1 MHIMTFIEEFTKKGY
16 FHQCTDLDRLTSI
29 MKETKIAAYIGFDCT
44 ATSLHIGS
52 LMQIM
57 ILRLLQQHGHK
68 PIIIIGGGT
77 SKIGDPSGKDQ
88 ARKALTK
95 EDIANNAEG
104 IKKSLSKFIK
114 FGIGQSDAIML
125 DNAEWLDSLNYLD
138 FLRNFGSHFSVN
150 RMLTMDSVKL
160 RLEREQHLSFLEFN
174 YMLLQAYDFYYLS
187 KHYNCSLQFGGS
199 DQWGNIIMG
208 VDLTRKIS
216 GSEVF
221 GVTTPL
227 LTTSSGAKMGK
238 TALGAVWLN
247 EDLLSPYDYYQ
258 YWRNCEDA
266 DVIRFAKLY
275 SELTDEEFARFENLA
290 SMDINAAKKQLAY
303 ELTKLCHGEQA
314 AKSALETAVKIFE
327 QGQIDENLTTVI
339 LEPEILQA
347 GISAFELFHKA
358 GLATS
363 KSEARKLIRGK
374 GAKVN
379 DEPVEDEN
387 MIINTTFLL
396 DNNIIKLSAGKKRHV
411 LVKI

>member
-1 MHIMTFIEEFTKKGY
+1 MSFIEEFINKGY
-16 FHQCTDLDRLTSI
+16 FHQCTDLDRLTTI
-29 MKETKIAAYIGFDCT
+29 TKETKIAAYIGFDCT

-68 PIIIIGGGT
+68 PIVIIGGGT
-77 SKIGDPSGKDQ
+77 SKIGDPTWKDE
-88 ARKALTK
+88 ARKILSK
-95 EDIANNAEG
+95 EDIAKNAEG

-114 FGIGQSDAIML
+114 FGEGESDAIML

-138 FLRNFGSHFSVN
+138 FLRDFGSYFSVN
-150 RMLTMDSVKL
+150 RMLTMDSVRL

-187 KHYNCSLQFGGS
+187 KHYNCSLQLGGS
-199 DQWGNIIMG
+199 DQWGNIVMG
-208 VDLTRKIS
+208 ADLTRKIS
-216 GSEVF
+216 GKDVF
-221 GVTTPL
+221 GMTTPL

-238 TALGAVWLN
+238 TAAGAVWLN

-266 DVIRFAKLY
+266 DIVRFAKLY
-275 SELTDEEFARFENLA
+275 SELTQEELNKFESLA
-290 SMDINAAKKQLAY
+290 AEDINSAKKQLAY
-303 ELTKLCHGEQA
+303 ELTKLCHSEQA

-327 QGQIDENLTTVI
+327 EGQIDENLPIVV
-339 LEPEILQA
+339 LEQEVLQA
-347 GISAFELFHKA
+347 GISAYELFHEA
-358 GLATS
+358 GLASS

-374 GAKVN
+374 GAKIN
-379 DEPVEDEN
+379 DRLVEDEN

-396 DNNIIKLSAGKKRHV
+396 DKNVIKLSAGKKRHI
-411 LVKI
+411 LVRV

>member
-1 MHIMTFIEEFTKKGY
+1 MTFIEEFTAKGY
-16 FHQCTDLDRLTSI
+16 FHQCTNLERLTNI
-29 MKETKIAAYIGFDCT
+29 TKETKIAAYIGFDCT

-77 SKIGDPSGKDQ
+77 SKIGDPTWKDE
-88 ARKALTK
+88 ARKILSK
-95 EDIANNAEG
+95 EDIARNAEG

-114 FGIGQSDAIML
+114 FGDGESDAIML

-138 FLRNFGSHFSVN
+138 FLRDFGSYFSVN

-187 KHYNCSLQFGGS
+187 KHYNCSLQLGGS
-199 DQWGNIIMG
+199 DQWGNIVMG
-208 VDLTRKIS
+208 ADLIRKIS
-216 GSEVF
+216 GKEVF
-221 GVTTPL
+221 GMTTPL
-227 LTTSSGAKMGK
+227 LTTASGAKMGK
-238 TALGAVWLN
+238 TAAGAVWLN
-247 EDLLSPYDYYQ
+247 EDLLNPYDYYQ

-266 DVIRFAKLY
+266 DVIRFANLY
-275 SELTDEEFARFENLA
+275 SELTKEEFAKFENLA
-290 SMDINAAKKQLAY
+290 NDDINNAKKQLAY
-303 ELTKLCHGEQA
+303 KLTRLCHGEQA

-327 QGQIDENLTTVI
+327 QGQIDENLTTVV

-358 GLATS
+358 GLSAS
-363 KSEARKLIRGK
+363 KSEAKKLIRGK

-379 DEPVEDEN
+379 DELVEDEN
-387 MIINTTFLL
+387 IIINTNFLL
-396 DNNIIKLSAGKKRHV
+396 DDNKVIKLSAGKKRHV
-411 LVKI
+411 LVKV

>member
-1 MHIMTFIEEFTKKGY
+1 MTFIKEFRNKGY
-16 FHQCTDLDRLTSI
+16 FHQCTNLDRLTSI
-29 MKETKIAAYIGFDCT
+29 TKETKIAAYIGFDCT

-68 PIIIIGGGT
+68 PIVIIGGGT
-77 SKIGDPSGKDQ
+77 SKIGDPTWKDE
-88 ARKALTK
+88 ARKILSK
-95 EDIANNAEG
+95 EEIAKNAEG

-114 FGIGQSDAIML
+114 FGEESSDAIML
-125 DNAEWLDSLNYLD
+125 DNSEWLDSLNYLD
-138 FLRNFGSHFSVN
+138 FLRDFGSYFSVN
-150 RMLTMDSVKL
+150 RMLTMDSVRL

-187 KHYNCSLQFGGS
+187 KYYNCSLQLGGS
-199 DQWGNIIMG
+199 DQWGNIVIG
-208 VDLTRKIS
+208 VDLIRKIS
-216 GSEVF
+216 SKEVF
-221 GVTTPL
+221 GMTTPL

-238 TALGAVWLN
+238 TDAGAVWLN

-275 SELTDEEFARFENLA
+275 SELNTKEFTKFENLVA
-290 SMDINAAKKQLAY
+290 EDINAAKKQLAY
-303 ELTKLCHGEQA
+303 ELTKLCHSEQA

-327 QGQIDENLTTVI
+327 QGEIDENLHTVV
-339 LEPEILQA
+339 LELEILQA
-347 GISAFELFHKA
+347 GINAYELFHEV

-374 GAKVN
+374 GAKIN
-379 DEPVEDEN
+379 DKLIEDEN
-387 MIINTTFLL
+387 MIINTNFLL
-396 DNNIIKLSAGKKRHV
+396 DKSVIKLSAGKKRHI
-411 LVKI
+411 LVRI

>member
-1 MHIMTFIEEFTKKGY
+1 MSFIEEFINKGY
-16 FHQCTDLDRLTSI
+16 FHQCTDLDRLTAI
-29 MKETKIAAYIGFDCT
+29 TKETKIAAYIGFDCT

-68 PIIIIGGGT
+68 PIVIIGGGT
-77 SKIGDPSGKDQ
+77 SKIGDPTWKDE
-88 ARKALTK
+88 ARKILSK
-95 EDIANNAEG
+95 EDIAKNAEG

-114 FGIGQSDAIML
+114 FGEGESDAIML
-125 DNAEWLDSLNYLD
+125 DNAEWLDSLNYLE
-138 FLRNFGSHFSVN
+138 FLRDFGIHFSIN

-187 KHYNCSLQFGGS
+187 KHYNCSLQLGGS
-199 DQWGNIIMG
+199 DQWGNIVMG
-208 VDLTRKIS
+208 ADLTRKIS
-216 GSEVF
+216 GKEVF
-221 GVTTPL
+221 GMTTPL

-238 TALGAVWLN
+238 TAAGAVWLN

-266 DVIRFAKLY
+266 DIVRFAKLY
-275 SELTDEEFARFENLA
+275 SELTQEELNKFESLA
-290 SMDINAAKKQLAY
+290 AEDINSAKKQLAY
-303 ELTKLCHGEQA
+303 ELTKLCHSEQA

-327 QGQIDENLTTVI
+327 QGEIDENLPTVV
-339 LEPEILQA
+339 LEQEVLQA
-347 GISAFELFHKA
+347 GISAYELFHEA
-358 GLATS
+358 GLASS

-374 GAKVN
+374 GAKIN
-379 DEPVEDEN
+379 DRLIEDEN

-396 DNNIIKLSAGKKRHV
+396 DKNVIKLSAGKKRHI
-411 LVKI
+411 LVRI

>member
-1 MHIMTFIEEFTKKGY
+1 MIFIEEFINKGY
-16 FHQCTDLDRLTSI
+16 FHQCTDLERLTSI
-29 MKETKIAAYIGFDCT
+29 TKDNKIAAYIGFDCT

-57 ILRLLQQHGHK
+57 ILRLLQKHGHK
-68 PIIIIGGGT
+68 PIVIIGGGT

-88 ARKALTK
+88 ARKALTQ
-95 EDIANNAEG
+95 EDIAKNAAG

-114 FGIGQSDAIML
+114 FGDGESDAIML

-138 FLRNFGSHFSVN
+138 FLRDFGSHFSVN
-150 RMLTMDSVKL
+150 WMLTMDSVKL

-187 KHYNCSLQFGGS
+187 KHYDCSLQLGGS
-199 DQWGNIIMG
+199 DQWGNIVMG
-208 VDLTRKIS
+208 ADLTRKIS
-216 GSEVF
+216 SKEVF
-221 GVTTPL
+221 GMTTPL
-227 LTTSSGAKMGK
+227 LTTASGAKMGK
-238 TALGAVWLN
+238 TAAGAVWLN

-258 YWRNCEDA
+258 YWRNCKDA
-266 DVIRFAKLY
+266 DIVRFAKLY
-275 SELTDEEFARFENLA
+275 SEMTKEELAEFENLA
-290 SMDINAAKKQLAY
+290 SKDINGAKKQFAY

-327 QGQIDENLTTVI
+327 QGQIDENLTTVV

-363 KSEARKLIRGK
+363 KSEAKKLIRGK

-387 MIINTTFLL
+387 SVINTNFLL
-396 DNNIIKLSAGKKRHV
+396 DNKLIKLSAGKKRHV
-411 LVKI
+411 LVKII

>member
-1 MHIMTFIEEFTKKGY
+1 MTFIEEFINKGY

-29 MKETKIAAYIGFDCT
+29 TKETKIAAYIGFDCT

-68 PIIIIGGGT
+68 PIVIIGGGT
-77 SKIGDPSGKDQ
+77 SKIGDPSGKDE

-95 EDIANNAEG
+95 EDIAKNAEG

-114 FGIGQSDAIML
+114 FGDGKSDAIML
-125 DNAEWLDSLNYLD
+125 DNSEWLDSLNYLD
-138 FLRNFGSHFSVN
+138 FLRDFGSYFSVN

-174 YMLLQAYDFYYLS
+174 YMLLQAYDFYSLS
-187 KHYNCSLQFGGS
+187 KHYNCSLQLGGS
-199 DQWGNIIMG
+199 DQWGNIVMG
-208 VDLTRKIS
+208 ADLIRKIS
-216 GSEVF
+216 GKEVF
-221 GVTTPL
+221 GMTTPL

-238 TALGAVWLN
+238 TAAGAVWLN
-247 EDLLSPYDYYQ
+247 EELLSPYDYYQ

-275 SELTDEEFARFENLA
+275 SELNTEEFIKFESLA
-290 SMDINAAKKQLAY
+290 AEDINAAKKQLAY
-303 ELTKLCHGEQA
+303 ELTKLCHCEQA

-327 QGQIDENLTTVI
+327 QGQIDENLPTVV
-339 LEPEILQA
+339 LEPEILQT
-347 GISAFELFHKA
+347 GISAYELFHEA
-358 GLATS
+358 GLASS

-374 GAKVN
+374 GAKIN
-379 DEPVEDEN
+379 DELVTDEN
-387 MIINTTFLL
+387 MIINTNFLL
-396 DNNIIKLSAGKKRHV
+396 DKNVIKLSAGKKRHI
-411 LVKI
+411 LVRG